1 MKCLSTQFN
10 EIVFLPH
17 IQSIRIEDVD
27 NCKSVFESEL
37 VAVMDNGQ
45 EITLA
50 EYENCNTC
58 EDVFNCIAVWA
69 SMEDDTSIF
78 ILWHDDDSLHKEI
91 QKQIEKYGRNIV

>member
-1 MKCLSTQFN
+1 MKCLSTQYN
-10 EIVFLPH
+10 EIVFLSH

-50 EYENCNTC
+50 EYRCDN
-58 EDVFNCIAVWA
+58 
-69 SMEDDTSIF
+69 
-78 ILWHDDDSLHKEI
+78 LLHI
-91 QKQIEKYGRNIV
+91 TVPPCF